1 MWPRHML
8 ASVSSPWDHLRPPTT
23 VAATT
28 VLNSRE
34 NPAVHKSRLQAF
46 YFYLVRMMMKPLVV
60 LSPSPPLP
68 ALRCAASSL
77 WVTER
82 FHQPQIRR
90 LERN

>member
-8 ASVSSPWDHLRPPTT
+8 ASVSSPWDHLHPPTT
-23 VAATT
+23 AATT

-68 ALRCAASSL
+68 SHPLPALRCL
-77 WVTER
+77 QFVGY
-82 FHQPQIRR
+82 
-90 LERN
+90 